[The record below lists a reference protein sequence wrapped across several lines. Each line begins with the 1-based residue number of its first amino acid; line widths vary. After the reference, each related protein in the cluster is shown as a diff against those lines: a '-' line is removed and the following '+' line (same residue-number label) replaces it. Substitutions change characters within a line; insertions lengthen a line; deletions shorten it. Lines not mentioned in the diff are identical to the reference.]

1 MDIIIN
7 MEYII
12 VLIICALC
20 IIICKFALN
29 IKFKDLKEIKR
40 IGYDKNLNDITNNLP
55 ENEQVCKE
63 ILKKLKNE
71 DAVIE
76 SNSGENNKSSLY
88 IVISNKIIIANI
100 KDSFTRIQTIAHE
113 CVHSVQNKRT
123 LMFNFVF
130 SNIYILYFIV
140 ISILTLLHVIT
151 MPKLYMYILTI
162 FGVIYYVVRNNLEM
176 DAMQKAPYIAKKYI
190 EDSKQLSQ
198 NQIDTVIDNYEYL
211 NKMGI
216 PMTSFNL
223 IASVIIKIMIYC
235 LIAII
240 STI

>member
-1 MDIIIN
+1 

-12 VLIICALC
+12 VLVICTLC

-29 IKFKDLKEIKR
+29 VKFKDLKEIKK

-71 DAVIE
+71 NVVIE
-76 SNSGENNKSSLY
+76 SNTEENNKSSLY

-130 SNIYILYFIV
+130 SNIYILYFVI
-140 ISILTLLHVIT
+140 ISILTLLHIIT
-151 MPKLYMYILTI
+151 NPKLYMYILTI
-162 FGVIYYVVRNNLEM
+162 LGVIYYVIRNNLEM
-176 DAMQKAPYIAKKYI
+176 DAMQKAPYIAKEYM
-190 EDSKQLSQ
+190 EESKRLSQ
-198 NQIDTVIDNYEYL
+198 NQIDTVMQNYEHL

-223 IASVIIKIMIYC
+223 ITSVIIKIMIYC

-240 STI
+240 FSV

>member
-1 MDIIIN
+1 

-12 VLIICALC
+12 VLVICALC
-20 IIICKFALN
+20 IIICKFVLN
-29 IKFKDLKEIKR
+29 VKFKDLKEIKK

-71 DAVIE
+71 NVVIE
-76 SNSGENNKSSLY
+76 SNTEENNKSSLY

-130 SNIYILYFIV
+130 SNIYILYFVI
-140 ISILTLLHVIT
+140 ISILTLLHIIT
-151 MPKLYMYILTI
+151 NPKLYMYILTI
-162 FGVIYYVVRNNLEM
+162 LGVIYYVIRNNLEM
-176 DAMQKAPYIAKKYI
+176 DAMQKAPYIAKEYMK
-190 EDSKQLSQ
+190 ESKKLSQ
-198 NQIDTVIDNYEYL
+198 NQIDTVMQNYEHL

-223 IASVIIKIMIYC
+223 ITSVIIKIMIYC
-235 LIAII
+235 LIAIVF
-240 STI
+240 SV

>member
-1 MDIIIN
+1 

-12 VLIICALC
+12 VLVICALC

-29 IKFKDLKEIKR
+29 VKFKDLKEIKK

-71 DAVIE
+71 NVIIE
-76 SNSGENNKSSLY
+76 SNTEENNKSSLY

-130 SNIYILYFIV
+130 SNIYILYFVI
-140 ISILTLLHVIT
+140 ISILTLLHIIT
-151 MPKLYMYILTI
+151 NPKLYMYILTI
-162 FGVIYYVVRNNLEM
+162 LGVIYYVIRNNLEM
-176 DAMQKAPYIAKKYI
+176 DAMQKAPYIAKEYM
-190 EDSKQLSQ
+190 EESKKLSQ
-198 NQIDTVIDNYEYL
+198 NQIDTVMQNYEHL

-223 IASVIIKIMIYC
+223 ITSVIIKIMIYC

-240 STI
+240 FSV

>member
-1 MDIIIN
+1 

-12 VLIICALC
+12 VLVICTLC

-29 IKFKDLKEIKR
+29 VKFKDLKEIKK

-55 ENEQVCKE
+55 ENEQICKE

-71 DAVIE
+71 NVVIE
-76 SNSGENNKSSLY
+76 SNTEENNKSSLY

-130 SNIYILYFIV
+130 SNIYILYFVI
-140 ISILTLLHVIT
+140 ISILTLLHIIT
-151 MPKLYMYILTI
+151 NPKLYMYILTI
-162 FGVIYYVVRNNLEM
+162 LGVIYYVIRNNLEM
-176 DAMQKAPYIAKKYI
+176 DAMQKAPYIAKEYM
-190 EDSKQLSQ
+190 EESKRLSQ
-198 NQIDTVIDNYEYL
+198 NQIDTVMQNYEHL

-223 IASVIIKIMIYC
+223 ITSVIIKIMIYC

-240 STI
+240 FSV